1 MGERQGLMGH
11 PLCKPGRYAKL
22 SACPAG
28 LEGLCVFYRLMR
40 LHP

>member
-11 PLCKPGRYAKL
+11 PLCKPCCYAKL

-28 LEGLCVFYRLMR
+28 PQGLCVFHRLIR